1 MQLATFATAGE
12 FLAAVG
18 PTLAEHEAEHHLL
31 LGVAAAAATGH
42 APNDN
47 LFLASVHDG
56 DGLALAALMTHGYP
70 LLLASDRAN
79 VTAASALVWDALSA
93 EQHVPSFVIGAVGQ
107 VEGAVEQWT
116 RASGGGATVA
126 MRQRSY
132 KLTSLDAVPPTS
144 GILRVA
150 TSDDLDLVAEWISQ
164 FESEALANIGSRS
177 TKASTAR
184 RIAAGDIHLWCDP
197 APRTMAASAR
207 PTTRA
212 IAVGGVYTPPQW
224 RRRGYAT
231 ACVASLSGL
240 LLQRGFELCVLYTDL
255 SNPTSNSIY
264 SGIGYRPVR
273 DFLMFDLVAR
283 VSSF

>member
-31 LGVAAAAATGH
+31 LGVAAAAATGD

-79 VTAASALVWDALSA
+79 VTAASALVWDALAA
-93 EQHVPSFVIGAVGQ
+93 EQHVPRFVIGAVGQ

-177 TKASTAR
+177 TKASAAR

-207 PTTRA
+207 PTKRA
-212 IAVGGVYTPPQW
+212 IAVGGVYTPPEW

-231 ACVASLSGL
+231 ACVASLSEL

>member
-79 VTAASALVWDALSA
+79 VTAASALVWDALAA
-93 EQHVPSFVIGAVGQ
+93 EQHVPRFVIGAVGQ

-116 RASGGGATVA
+116 GASGGGATVA

-177 TKASTAR
+177 TKASAAR

>member
-79 VTAASALVWDALSA
+79 VTAASALVWDALAA
-93 EQHVPSFVIGAVGQ
+93 EQHVPRFVIGAVGQ